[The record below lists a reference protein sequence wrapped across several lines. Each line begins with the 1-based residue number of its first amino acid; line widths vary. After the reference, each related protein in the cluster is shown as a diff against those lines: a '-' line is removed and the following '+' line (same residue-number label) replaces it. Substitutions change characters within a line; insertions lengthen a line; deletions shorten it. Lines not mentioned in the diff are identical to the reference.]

1 MNIANEAARY
11 FKEKK
16 GFDRLFVE
24 FEKRYK
30 GLERIGGNA
39 ILEHVT
45 DEEFITIRGIIG
57 DKLKRNGDKLS
68 VPLLLFLKKS
78 SKEQNFQAS
87 SS

>member
-24 FEKRYK
+24 FEKTVQR
-30 GLERIGGNA
+30 LRTHWRQR

-68 VPLLLFLKKS
+68 VPLLLF
-78 SKEQNFQAS
+78 
-87 SS
+87 